1 MCVERGSGEGRVC
14 GGVVGR
20 GRGRMD
26 RECSHAGRDNRTD
39 REVCKCDKY
48 KVRVM

>member
-1 MCVERGSGEGRVC
+1 MERGSGEGRVC

-26 RECSHAGRDNRTD
+26 RECSHARRDDRTG
-39 REVCKCDKY
+39 REVRKCDKY
-48 KVRVM
+48 KVGVM